1 MHVELTEEERHINDT
16 NKAWHATESFPE
28 PDETSGRPP
37 EPAVGGAGG
46 GIADGF
52 DAERETVKAGAA

>member
-37 EPAVGGAGG
+37 EPAVAGT
-46 GIADGF
+46 ADGF
-52 DAERETVKAGAA
+52 DAERETVEAGAA